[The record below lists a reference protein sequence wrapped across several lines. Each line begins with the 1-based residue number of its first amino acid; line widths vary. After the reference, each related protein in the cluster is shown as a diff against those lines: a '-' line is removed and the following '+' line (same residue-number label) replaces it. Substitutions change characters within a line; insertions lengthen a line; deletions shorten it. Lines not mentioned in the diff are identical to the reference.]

1 MREPERDNGR
11 LLDII
16 QAANHIL
23 SFTDGYSNSKKHT
36 KTFHGMIL
44 SECDMF

>member
-16 QAANHIL
+16 QAADNII
-23 SFTDGYSNSKKHT
+23 SFTEIFSKEELAK
-36 KTFHGMIL
+36 
-44 SECDMF
+44 D